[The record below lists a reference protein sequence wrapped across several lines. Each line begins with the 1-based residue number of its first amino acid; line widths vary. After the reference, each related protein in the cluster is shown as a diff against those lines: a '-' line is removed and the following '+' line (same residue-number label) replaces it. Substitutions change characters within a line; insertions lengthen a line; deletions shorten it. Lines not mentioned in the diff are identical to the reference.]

1 MVNLSHWVFANDFTA
16 HEAAYLIL
24 GVDPSIDIDG
34 RSASHIKKRML
45 DAYTASI
52 QNLEFRFIIEPCL
65 PDDWLDDGTDTI
77 EDKYT
82 LNSVDISALYEVY
95 FQEDEVSISL
105 WLEDKERN
113 DFLQQRFSRPEIARW
128 LNDCQL
134 TSAYQFVPVSNL
146 ISNAKIEKQ
155 TLEKPLNTRE
165 RETLLTI
172 IAALCK
178 EYKIEISK
186 PSKAADLIQSMTD
199 SLGAHVAKRTIEEH
213 LKKIPDALVTRMK

>member
-1 MVNLSHWVFANDFTA
+1 MVDLSHWVFANDFTA

-24 GVDPSIDIDG
+24 GVDPSIDVDD

-45 DAYTASI
+45 DAYKASI
-52 QNLEFRFIIEPCL
+52 QNLEFRFIVEPCL

-77 EDKYT
+77 DDKYT
-82 LNSVDISALYEVY
+82 LSSIDIDNLYDLYSRGDEISV
-95 FQEDEVSISL
+95 SL

-113 DFLQQRFSRPEIARW
+113 NFLQQRFSRPELARW
-128 LNDCQL
+128 LNENQL

-146 ISNAKIEKQ
+146 IPNGKSEKKS
-155 TLEKPLNTRE
+155 LAKPLNTRE

-178 EYKIEISK
+178 ESKVDIHK
-186 PSKAADLIQSMTD
+186 PSKAADIIQSMTD

-213 LKKIPDALVTRMK
+213 LKKIPDALETRMK